1 MNGRAIAYAWEF
13 GAGLGHVGAFLPMAR
28 ALRERGHRVEWIV
41 AQVGPTA
48 RLIAKEDFSWL
59 QAPVAQEAR
68 REGPP
73 LSYADILLRF
83 GYANPTDLLALVEA
97 WRRLFLLT
105 GTELVMADHAPT
117 ALLAARTLN
126 LPAVLFSS
134 GFCVPPRLY
143 PTPNM
148 RPWVPLAA
156 EQLVPVEQE
165 ALASINAVLTHYG
178 SAPVDG
184 VARLFDVAEDTLLG
198 FPELDHYADRGAA
211 RYWGN
216 LPDAGVGAPPPWP
229 DRPGKR
235 LFAYLRKDCV
245 HHEKA
250 LAALA
255 ALGQPAVIFFP
266 DAPAQTLERF
276 AAPHLVFCRN
286 PVDLERTTAEADA
299 AVTYA
304 SLATTTR
311 FLLAGKPLLLLPFHL
326 EQYLMARRV
335 EDMGAGL
342 LADPER
348 PADDLPQKLER
359 VVFDPTFAGNAAAF
373 AAKYAAFP
381 QAVVVG
387 NLARRVEEI
396 LGTVPTEGQS

>member
-1 MNGRAIAYAWEF
+1 MSRIAYAWEF
-13 GAGLGHVGAFLPMAR
+13 GAGLGHIGAFLPMAR
-28 ALRERGHRVEWIV
+28 ALRERGHTVEWIV
-41 AQVGPTA
+41 AQVSATA
-48 RLIAKEDFSWL
+48 RLIAREDFSWL
-59 QAPVAQEAR
+59 QAPVAQESPR
-68 REGPP
+68 TGPP
-73 LSYADILLRF
+73 LTYADILLRF
-83 GYANPTDLLALVEA
+83 GYGNPTDLLGLVEA
-97 WRRLFLLT
+97 WRRLFQMT
-105 GTELVMADHAPT
+105 GAELVMVDHGPT
-117 ALLAARTLN
+117 ALLAARTLG

-134 GFCVPPRLY
+134 GFCVPPRQV

-148 RPWVPLAA
+148 RPWVPLPP
-156 EQLVPVEQE
+156 EQLMAIERE
-165 ALASINAVLTHYG
+165 ALASINTVLTHYG
-178 SAPVDG
+178 SSAIDS
-184 VARLFDVAEDTLLG
+184 VAGLFDVAEDTLLG

-229 DRPGKR
+229 DLPGKR

-245 HHEKA
+245 HHEKV
-250 LAALA
+250 LAALV

-266 DAPAQTLERF
+266 DAPAPTLERY
-276 AAPHLVFCRN
+276 AAPHLVFCRT
-286 PVDLERTTAEADA
+286 PLDLEQTAAEADA

-335 EDMGAGL
+335 VDMGAGL
-342 LADPER
+342 LADPEQA
-348 PADDLPQKLER
+348 ADDLPQKLQG
-359 VVFDPTFAGNAAAF
+359 VVYDPVFAGNAAAF

-396 LGTVPTEGQS
+396 LGAEQ

>member
-1 MNGRAIAYAWEF
+1 MSRIAYAWEF
-13 GAGLGHVGAFLPMAR
+13 GAGLGHIGAFLPMAR

-41 AQVGPTA
+41 AQVGATA
-48 RLIAKEDFSWL
+48 KLIAREDFSWL
-59 QAPVAQEAR
+59 QAPMAQETPRA
-68 REGPP
+68 GPP
-73 LSYADILLRF
+73 LTYADILLRF
-83 GYANPTDLLALVEA
+83 GYGNPTDLLGLVEA
-97 WRRLFLLT
+97 WRRLFQMT
-105 GTELVMADHAPT
+105 GAELVMVDHGPT
-117 ALLAARTLN
+117 ALLAARSLG

-134 GFCVPPRLY
+134 GFCVPPRRV

-148 RPWVPLAA
+148 RPWVPLPP
-156 EQLVPVEQE
+156 EQLMSIERE
-165 ALASINAVLTHYG
+165 TLASINTVLTHYG
-178 SAPVDG
+178 SSAIDG
-184 VARLFDVAEDTLLG
+184 VAHLFDVAEDTLLG

-229 DRPGKR
+229 VLPGKR

-245 HHEKA
+245 HHEKV
-250 LAALA
+250 LAALV
-255 ALGQPAVIFFP
+255 ALGQPTVIFFP
-266 DAPAQTLERF
+266 DAPAPTLERY
-276 AAPHLVFCRN
+276 AAPHLVFCRT
-286 PVDLERTTAEADA
+286 PVDLERTAAEADA

-335 EDMGAGL
+335 VDMGAGL
-342 LADPER
+342 LADPEQ
-348 PADDLPQKLER
+348 PADDLPQKLQG
-359 VVFDPTFAGNAAAF
+359 VVYDPVFAGNAAAF

-396 LGTVPTEGQS
+396 LGATR